1 MEPLPSV
8 AVLSFAVHG
17 KTKPASLKA
26 SILQNSVDAFKHRF
40 CMEPLPSVAVLSFAV
55 HGKTKPASL
64 KASILQNSVDA
75 FKHRFCLEP
84 PPSVA
89 VLSSTRR
96 NGETTAIRGSS
107 EFCRPWQNQTCEFKS
122 FNFTKQC

>member
-1 MEPLPSV
+1 
-8 AVLSFAVHG
+8 
-17 KTKPASLKA
+17 
-26 SILQNSVDAFKHRF
+26 
-40 CMEPLPSVAVLSFAV
+40 MEPLPSVAVLSFAV

-96 NGETTAIRGSS
+96 NGEQFTIGML
-107 EFCRPWQNQTCEFKS
+107 KS
-122 FNFTKQC
+122 ALPYC